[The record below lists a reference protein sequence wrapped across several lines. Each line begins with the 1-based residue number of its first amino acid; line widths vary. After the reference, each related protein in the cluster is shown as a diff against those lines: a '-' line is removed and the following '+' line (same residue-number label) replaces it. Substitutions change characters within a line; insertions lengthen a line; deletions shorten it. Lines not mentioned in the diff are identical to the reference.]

1 MKMEDSIMMFG
12 VFGLFLGIA
21 IFALWVWALV
31 DIIGSTFNDIAIKIV
46 WFLLVFFLPLL
57 GFILYIIFG
66 KSTKMPQATVDSNQK
81 YDALERVKKLY
92 DSGAINDAEFEAEK
106 QKIMARD

>member
-1 MKMEDSIMMFG
+1 MQIEDSIMMFG
-12 VFGLFLGIA
+12 ILGLLLAIA
-21 IFALWVWALV
+21 IFALWIWALV
-31 DIIGSTFNDIAIKIV
+31 DIIRSTFNDIAIKIV

-57 GFILYIIFG
+57 GFILYIILG
-66 KSTKMPQATVDSNQK
+66 KSTKVPQITADSNQK

-92 DSGAINDAEFEAEK
+92 DSGVLNEAEFETEK